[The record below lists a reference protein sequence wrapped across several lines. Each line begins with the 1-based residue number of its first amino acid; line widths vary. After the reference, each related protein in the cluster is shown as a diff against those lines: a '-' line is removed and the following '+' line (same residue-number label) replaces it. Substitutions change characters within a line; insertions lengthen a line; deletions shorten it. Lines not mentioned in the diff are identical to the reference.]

1 MDIKAFN
8 EGLIAEFRA
17 NNGKLSGQFE
27 NSTLV
32 LLTTTGAKS
41 GRPHTVPLAW
51 VADGSEDRIVLF
63 ASNIGAPKHPAWH
76 VNLVANPEVTI
87 ELRGERF
94 PATASSLREGPEY
107 DRLYR
112 LFTSQ
117 MPGTETHQAKTERKI
132 PVAIVERRRGAV
144 SGP

>member
-8 EGLIAEFRA
+8 ERLIAEFRA
-17 NNGKLSGQFE
+17 NDGKLSGQFE

-32 LLTTTGAKS
+32 LLTTTGARS

-63 ASNIGAPKHPAWH
+63 ASNIGAPRHPAWYL
-76 VNLVANPEVTI
+76 NLVAHPEVTV
-87 ELRGERF
+87 ELRGDRF
-94 PATASSLREGPEY
+94 PATASSVLEGPEY

-112 LFTSQ
+112 LFTSR
-117 MPGTETHQAKTERKI
+117 MPGTETHQAKTDRKI
-132 PVAIVERRRGAV
+132 PMTLVERVR
-144 SGP
+144 